1 VADEPPAWQFELSGE
16 AVRRGPSRSAVR
28 RVLSEIGTLIALGWA
43 LGAVAVIAGSAGA
56 QGPPATLLAAHR
68 GGSLLWPENSL
79 LAFRNAVALGVDFIE
94 FDVHLSKDGE
104 VVVIHDPTLD
114 RTTTGAGPVMD
125 RTVAELKAL
134 RLKDRTG
141 AATEETVPTL
151 DEVVAVAV
159 QGRRRILLEIKVDPS
174 RARYPGIEEKV
185 LTILDRHG
193 MAGSTVVMAFEAP
206 TWRRVRELRA
216 DVATCALYSARMLGR
231 TTLAA
236 ELDTLR
242 SAGVR
247 FIGVEHVAVDA
258 AAVTQ
263 ARAAGIELGA
273 WTVNDPA
280 AMKRLIDAGPAI
292 LITDQPDVAKTVLG
306 R

>member
-1 VADEPPAWQFELSGE
+1 
-16 AVRRGPSRSAVR
+16 VR
-28 RVLSEIGTLIALGWA
+28 TLIIVGWTLGV
-43 LGAVAVIAGSAGA
+43 LTVLTA
-56 QGPPATLLAAHR
+56 QARAQTAPATLLAAHR

-79 LAFRNAVALGVDFIE
+79 LAFRNAVALGADFIE

-104 VVVIHDPTLD
+104 VIVIHDPTLD
-114 RTTTGAGPVMD
+114 RTTSGSGPVKD

-141 AATEETVPTL
+141 VLTEETVPTL
-151 DEVVAVAV
+151 AEVAAVAAK
-159 QGRRRILLEIKVDPS
+159 GKRRMLLEIKVDAS

-185 LTILDRHG
+185 LAILGRHG
-193 MAGSTVVMAFEAP
+193 MAGSTIVMAFEAS
-206 TWRRVRELRA
+206 TWRRVRELRP
-216 DVATCALYSARMLGR
+216 DVATCALYSALMLGR

-247 FIGVEHVAVDA
+247 FIGVEHTAVDA
-258 AAVTQ
+258 AAVAQ
-263 ARAAGIELGA
+263 ARAAGIGLGA
-273 WTVNDPA
+273 WTVNDA
-280 AMKRLIDAGPAI
+280 AGMKRQIAAGAAI
-292 LITDQPDVAKTVLG
+292 LITDQPDVAKNLLG

>member
-1 VADEPPAWQFELSGE
+1 MQMLLVMGW
-16 AVRRGPSRSAVR
+16 
-28 RVLSEIGTLIALGWA
+28 TLG
-43 LGAVAVIAGSAGA
+43 VFVVVSGSAGA
-56 QGPPATLLAAHR
+56 QAGSATLLAAHR

-79 LAFRNAVALGVDFIE
+79 LAFRNAVALGADFIE

-114 RTTTGAGPVMD
+114 RTTSGSGPVKD

-134 RLKDRTG
+134 RLKDRAG
-141 AATEETVPTL
+141 ALTEEMVPTL
-151 DEVVAVAV
+151 DEVAAAAA
-159 QGRRRILLEIKVDPS
+159 QGKRRMLLEIKVDPS
-174 RARYPGIEEKV
+174 GARYPGIEEKV
-185 LTILDRHG
+185 LAILDRHG

-206 TWRRVRELRA
+206 TWRRVRELRP

-231 TTLAA
+231 TSLAA
-236 ELDTLR
+236 ELDALR

-247 FIGVEHVAVDA
+247 FIGVEHTAVDA

-263 ARAAGIELGA
+263 ARAAGIGLGA
-273 WTVNDPA
+273 WTVNDAA
-280 AMKRLIDAGPAI
+280 AMKRLIDAGAAI